1 MTVNI
6 TKIVDWRRPSGRWVA
21 NAAGRLLRVRND
33 DLGREG
39 FLIARAWIES
49 RRRSRRKVPS
59 AIVVGVASP
68 TGLEPVTHSLG
79 NLLVFSYFHVV
90 TNS

>member
-49 RRRSRRKVPS
+49 RRRSRRSSVRPRRTMLIGQWDTLTPARPMRSRS
-59 AIVVGVASP
+59 ACTA
-68 TGLEPVTHSLG
+68 
-79 NLLVFSYFHVV
+79 
-90 TNS
+90 